1 MADAIETCL
10 YILILYDRTYLYSRF
25 KPMTSS
31 EDFKQAI
38 RKGNINEAFVVA
50 MSNAPKLTI
59 TTKIVAS
66 DAKQHQG
73 GDEFEGDNCL
83 RTHIDLIEG
92 KVENEIGEKL
102 MGDRHSEIQQFHIR
116 QVTQGH
122 QTIQQNLIS
131 LQKMFQLMSA
141 FQQQTEH
148 LSWVDIAADVSR
160 KSLSPQPQTER
171 VSSKTPSPL
180 SAEKTINRTQIAAS
194 DVETHNPEPQL
205 PALEEEDGVVDDL
218 LSLADIDDENSTADF
233 QAEADGDWGEWL
245 EDEPEAKPE
254 VFDLKSLNIKQ
265 NQKWQ
270 KWDVANPEKE

>member
-1 MADAIETCL
+1 
-10 YILILYDRTYLYSRF
+10 
-25 KPMTSS
+25 MTSS

-38 RKGNINEAFVVA
+38 KTGNINEAFVVA

-59 TTKIVAS
+59 TTKVITS
-66 DAKQHQG
+66 DSKQQG
-73 GDEFEGDNCL
+73 DNDEFGGDNCL

-102 MGDRHSEIQQFHIR
+102 TGDGYSEIQQFHTR
-116 QVTQGH
+116 QVTKGH
-122 QTIQQNLIS
+122 QTIQENLIS

-141 FQQQTEH
+141 FQQQQTEQH

-160 KSLSPQPQTER
+160 ASLSPQPQTNTLSREKT
-171 VSSKTPSPL
+171 SSAL
-180 SAEKTINRTQIAAS
+180 SAGTPNRTKIAAS
-194 DVETHNPEPQL
+194 DVETDNPEPQL
-205 PALEEEDGVVDDL
+205 PTLEEENEVVEDL
-218 LSLADIDDENSTADF
+218 LSLANIDDENSTADS

-245 EDEPEAKPE
+245 EDEPEVKSE

-270 KWDVANPEKE
+270 KWDVANSKKE